1 LAKDY
6 VGAADLVPYFMLIML
21 GIMSMY

>member
-1 LAKDY
+1 VKDY
-6 VGAADLVPYFMLIML
+6 VGAADLIPYFLLVIL